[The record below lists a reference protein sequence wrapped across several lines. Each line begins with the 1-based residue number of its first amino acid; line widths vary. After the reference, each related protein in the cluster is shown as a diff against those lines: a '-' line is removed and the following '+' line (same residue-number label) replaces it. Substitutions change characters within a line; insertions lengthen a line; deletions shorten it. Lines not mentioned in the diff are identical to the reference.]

1 MNVRLKLASKEQKS
15 CTSKMAENSS
25 EAEADRVVDEAEA
38 DRVVDEA
45 EAGDLTVEDDTEE
58 VSASVG
64 KKETVAEEENNEE
77 STTNNE
83 HSVSESEDSS
93 DKKGE
98 GVVSRETNSLN
109 NKKANEH
116 KENASEELKNVVDV
130 PNPDKEQKENKSDE
144 MKSKKLEKASE
155 DSTSSSSDES
165 AHDDEK
171 SNTVSKLDA
180 DALSA
185 SLSSS
190 KCLLKRN
197 RDDLDSDDDDSGE
210 EVEEPFSKKSHIG
223 EVTPK
228 HVSKLKSTELLASM
242 SSSKSLLKR
251 GIEKVDKANI
261 EEATDA
267 PESKKSNLAQ
277 TPKPDEEES
286 PENVKVEDNLK
297 HRKEIV
303 THEEI
308 KPLEARIAPKTLKFP
323 LSPSSQTPAV
333 KSLLPT
339 PLTLE
344 PERPCSAKEE
354 PAVRE
359 EPRQRIGAKELAGQR
374 QLERKRLNKMLA
386 IFDDQKIL
394 K

>member
-15 CTSKMAENSS
+15 CTSKMAENSP
-25 EAEADRVVDEAEA
+25 EAEA

-45 EAGDLTVEDDTEE
+45 EAGDLSVEDDTEE
-58 VSASVG
+58 VSTTADVG
-64 KKETVAEEENNEE
+64 ETETVAEEENNEE
-77 STTNNE
+77 ATTSND
-83 HSVSESEDSS
+83 HSESESEDSS
-93 DKKGE
+93 DKKDE
-98 GVVSRETNSLN
+98 GVVPTVSSPN
-109 NKKANEH
+109 NKKDNKH
-116 KENASEELKNVVDV
+116 KENASEGLKNVND
-130 PNPDKEQKENKSDE
+130 PNPDKEQKENKNDE

-155 DSTSSSSDES
+155 DSTSISSDES

-333 KSLLPT
+333 KSLPPT

-354 PAVRE
+354 PAGRE

>member
-1 MNVRLKLASKEQKS
+1 MRLKLANKEQKT
-15 CTSKMAENSS
+15 CTKKMAENSS
-25 EAEADRVVDEAEA
+25 ESEVDRVVK
-38 DRVVDEA
+38 
-45 EAGDLTVEDDTEE
+45 EAGAEDLTVEDDTEVSTAE
-58 VSASVG
+58 VDIG
-64 KKETVAEEENNEE
+64 KTETDPEEENDEE
-77 STTNNE
+77 STTSE
-83 HSVSESEDSS
+83 HSESESEDSTDEKEEGLAS
-93 DKKGE
+93 KVSSPNHKK
-98 GVVSRETNSLN
+98 S
-109 NKKANEH
+109 NEH
-116 KENASEELKNVVDV
+116 KENASEELTIVNDPKTDEE
-130 PNPDKEQKENKSDE
+130 KKQLKSDE
-144 MKSKKLEKASE
+144 TKSKNLEKDNE
-155 DSTSSSSDES
+155 DSPSSSSDES

-171 SNTVSKLDA
+171 SDSVSKLDA

-210 EVEEPFSKKSHIG
+210 EEEEPFSKKSHIG

-228 HVSKLKSTELLASM
+228 HVSKLKSSELLASM

-251 GIEKVDKANI
+251 GIEKVDKANT

-277 TPKPDEEES
+277 TPKPEKEES
-286 PENVKVEDNLK
+286 PENVKDENNLK
-297 HRKEIV
+297 HRKEIE

-308 KPLEARIAPKTLKFP
+308 KQLEVRIGPKTLKFP
-323 LSPSSQTPAV
+323 LSPTCQIPAV
-333 KSLLPT
+333 KSLPNPLPRDS
-339 PLTLE
+339 
-344 PERPCSAKEE
+344 ERLGSAKEE

-359 EPRQRIGAKELAGQR
+359 QTRQKIGAKELAGQR

-386 IFDDQKIL
+386 IFDDQKIV

>member
-1 MNVRLKLASKEQKS
+1 VRLKLASKEQKS

-25 EAEADRVVDEAEA
+25 EVEA

-58 VSASVG
+58 VSTSADVS
-64 KKETVAEEENNEE
+64 KTEIEADEENNEE
-77 STTNNE
+77 STTSND
-83 HSVSESEDSS
+83 HSESESEDSS
-93 DKKGE
+93 DKKDE
-98 GVVSRETNSLN
+98 GVVSTVSNSLN

-116 KENASEELKNVVDV
+116 EENAPEELKNVVDV
-130 PNPDKEQKENKSDE
+130 PKSDKEQKENKSEE

-165 AHDDEK
+165 AHDDDEK
-171 SNTVSKLDA
+171 SNTVSKLAA

-333 KSLLPT
+333 KSLPPT

-354 PAVRE
+354 PAGRE

>member
-38 DRVVDEA
+38 
-45 EAGDLTVEDDTEE
+45 GDLTVEDDTEE
-58 VSASVG
+58 VSTTADVG
-64 KKETVAEEENNEE
+64 KTETEEENNEE
-77 STTNNE
+77 ATTSNE
-83 HSVSESEDSS
+83 HSESESEDSS
-93 DKKGE
+93 DKKDE
-98 GVVSRETNSLN
+98 GVEPTISSPS
-109 NKKANEH
+109 NKKDNEH
-116 KENASEELKNVVDV
+116 KENASKGLKNVND
-130 PNPDKEQKENKSDE
+130 PKPDKEQTENKSDE
-144 MKSKKLEKASE
+144 MKSKKLEKAGE
-155 DSTSSSSDES
+155 DTTSSSSDES

-251 GIEKVDKANI
+251 GIEKVDKANV

-286 PENVKVEDNLK
+286 PENVKIEDNLK

-303 THEEI
+303 THEEV
-308 KPLEARIAPKTLKFP
+308 KPLESRIAPKTLKFP

-333 KSLLPT
+333 KSLPPT

-344 PERPCSAKEE
+344 LERPSSAKEE
-354 PAVRE
+354 AAVRE

>member
-15 CTSKMAENSS
+15 CTSKMAENSP
-25 EAEADRVVDEAEA
+25 EAEA

-45 EAGDLTVEDDTEE
+45 EAGDLSVEDDTEE
-58 VSASVG
+58 VSTTADVG
-64 KKETVAEEENNEE
+64 ETETVAEEENNEE
-77 STTNNE
+77 ATTSND
-83 HSVSESEDSS
+83 HSESESEDSS
-93 DKKGE
+93 DKKDE
-98 GVVSRETNSLN
+98 GVVPTVSSPN
-109 NKKANEH
+109 NKKDNKH
-116 KENASEELKNVVDV
+116 KENASEGLKNVND
-130 PNPDKEQKENKSDE
+130 PNPDKEQKENKNEE

-155 DSTSSSSDES
+155 DSTSISSDES

-171 SNTVSKLDA
+171 SNTVSKLAA

>member
-25 EAEADRVVDEAEA
+25 EVEA

-45 EAGDLTVEDDTEE
+45 EAGNLTVEDDTEE
-58 VSASVG
+58 VSTTEDVG
-64 KKETVAEEENNEE
+64 KTEIEAEEENNEE
-77 STTNNE
+77 FTTTSND
-83 HSVSESEDSS
+83 HSESESEDST
-93 DKKGE
+93 DKKVE
-98 GVVSRETNSLN
+98 GVVSIVSNSPN
-109 NKKANEH
+109 NKKDYEH
-116 KENASEELKNVVDV
+116 KENASEELKNVND
-130 PNPDKEQKENKSDE
+130 PKPDKEQKENNSDE
-144 MKSKKLEKASE
+144 MKSKKLENASE

-333 KSLLPT
+333 KSLPPT

-354 PAVRE
+354 PAGRE